1 MSSATEA
8 DVNKPNPNGPKWR
21 SDAATANLNDNS
33 EIKDGATST
42 TTKVEET
49 PNTTPSSS
57 TTTTS
62 SPIATAKDT
71 AFNDPRKALETEL
84 SLEKQYT
91 QNPLDLDVAFE
102 LLNILIV
109 RYRLNRSDE
118 ILDKIESKCTEKEDA
133 YKMRFFQSKA
143 FVRYKQARY
152 AECIREFE
160 AQEQLIRKGI
170 ADSTPGSDQDGFCH
184 SVALNENIGHCLSS
198 MNRLEEAEKRFTA
211 ALRLMQSGNSH
222 SSDND
227 VGGILVGLG
236 LVKDRLGDPVG
247 AVSVLQAAVDHYKK
261 VHGNDG
267 STLIAKALTSL
278 GRCKELT
285 NQLKEAGAHFSE
297 AVKIFEKRAGKG
309 PLLAGALGHLGKNQ
323 LKQQKFD
330 SATASLYS
338 AVELEVQKDAL
349 DLNLIWELIEAL
361 KTCWIGLLN
370 SNKSFAEPAAELG
383 KRAAEMAMAKTPND
397 WKNHGGDLDSNI
409 HGTTALIYMLGG
421 EFAFAARDFDKA
433 RIHLGSAVT
442 IFSRITGFE
451 CGSFLEACR
460 KLQMA
465 LP

>member
-1 MSSATEA
+1 MA
-8 DVNKPNPNGPKWR
+8 DPARGDPNGPKWR
-21 SDAATANLNDNS
+21 SDAATANLN
-33 EIKDGATST
+33 
-42 TTKVEET
+42 ET
-49 PNTTPSSS
+49 ADVSPAASKAGDKKAGSSS
-57 TTTTS
+57 VQE
-62 SPIATAKDT
+62 AA
-71 AFNDPRKALETEL
+71 AFNNPRKALETEL
-84 SLEKQYT
+84 GLETQYT
-91 QNPLDLDVAFE
+91 ADPTDLELAFE
-102 LLNILIV
+102 LLSILIV

-118 ILDKIESKCTEKEDA
+118 ILDGIQARCENNEFYSL
-133 YKMRFFQSKA
+133 RFHQSKA

-152 AECIREFE
+152 AECITEFE
-160 AQEQLIRKGI
+160 QQEKLIIKGI
-170 ADSTPGSDQDGFCH
+170 AGGTDGADADGFCF

-198 MNRLEEAEKRFTA
+198 MNRLEDAEKRFTA
-211 ALRLMQSGNSH
+211 ALRLMQSAGDPQ

-236 LVKDRLGDPVG
+236 LVKDRLGDPEG
-247 AVSVLQAAVDHYKK
+247 AVSVLQAAVTHYKK
-261 VHGNDG
+261 VHGEDG

-285 NQLKEAGAHFSE
+285 NQLKAAGDHFSE

-309 PLLAGALGHLGKNQ
+309 PLLAGALGHQGKNQ

-330 SATASLYS
+330 SATASLFS
-338 AVELEVQKDAL
+338 AVELEVRKDAL

-383 KRAAEMAMAKTPND
+383 KRAAEMAMEKTPND
-397 WKNHGGDLDSNI
+397 WKTDTGDLDSNV

-421 EFAFAARDFDKA
+421 EFAFAARDFAKA
-433 RIHLGSAVT
+433 RQHLANAVT
-442 IFSRITGFE
+442 IFSRIRGFE

-460 KLQMA
+460 KLQAA